1 MTPAINVLNQS
12 GSAYELHQF
21 KHTAGARD
29 YGREAAQQLG
39 VEQRRVFKTL
49 LVRLEAGGFVI
60 AMVPVS
66 GQLDLKKLA
75 QIIGE
80 RKACLANLT
89 EVPRI
94 TGYTPGG
101 VSPLGLKKS
110 LRVVIDEQARL
121 WETILISAGKRGV
134 EVSLSPD
141 TLAELTHASFH
152 PLCR

>member
-1 MTPAINVLNQS
+1 MTPAIKLLIQS
-12 GSAYELHQF
+12 GVRYDLHHF
-21 KHTAGARD
+21 KHTTGARG
-29 YGREAAQQLG
+29 YGCEAAQQLG
-39 VEQRRVFKTL
+39 IEQRRIFKTL
-49 LVRLEAGGFVI
+49 LVRLESGTFAI

-75 QIIGE
+75 QIIGG
-80 RKACLANLT
+80 RKVCLAKLT

-94 TGYTPGG
+94 TGYLPGG

-121 WETILISAGKRGV
+121 FGNIYISAGKRGV
-134 EVSLSPD
+134 EVSLSPE